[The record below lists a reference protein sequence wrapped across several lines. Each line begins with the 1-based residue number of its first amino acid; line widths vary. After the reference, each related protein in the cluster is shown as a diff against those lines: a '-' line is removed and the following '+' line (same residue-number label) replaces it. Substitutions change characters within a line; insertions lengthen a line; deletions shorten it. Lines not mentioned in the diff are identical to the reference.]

1 MKTKIALER
10 KLIGKFFKIKS
21 RTVLCKKIYD
31 FNSINDFKMNGIA
44 FHQVTGII
52 DSNYEATCNYD
63 TLIHYS
69 FKNEEEKIKFKNDL
83 LKRLNKSFK
92 EIIEDIE
99 KLAK

>member
-44 FHQVTGII
+44 FHPVTGII
-52 DSNYEATCNYD
+52 DSNYYATCNWMKCN
-63 TLIHYS
+63 TIH
-69 FKNEEEKIKFKNDL
+69 FVKLQKKNAHLVTVMKTDV
-83 LKRLNKSFK
+83 
-92 EIIEDIE
+92 
-99 KLAK
+99 